1 MIGEISC
8 DQDLICGS
16 TPELEYDNPY
26 RQMIL
31 DSAGLNFPQGSSW
44 QSFEIL
50 KISRLILVNLQWRKI
65 LIPSL
70 KNYMICYKQ
79 LMQNYIP
86 ILPSLNLLLSPE
98 C

>member
-1 MIGEISC
+1 MIGGIFC
-8 DQDLICGS
+8 DRDLNGGA
-16 TPELEYDNPY
+16 TPELGYDNPY
-26 RQMIL
+26 HQMIL
-31 DSAGLNFPQGSSW
+31 HAAGPNFPQGSSW

-70 KNYMICYKQ
+70 KTYMICYKQ
-79 LMQNYIP
+79 LMQNYILV
-86 ILPSLNLLLSPE
+86 LPSLNLILPLE